1 VQSAH
6 KLAQKVPEL
15 HFVVKLSIDNSCV
28 FKSLTRKCGTAK
40 LAAKSRSPPALWGG
54 YKLVHRETSSP
65 VTELLVRWRGGDR
78 QALEALMPLV
88 YEELRRLAHHYLRQ
102 ERSDH
107 TLQSTALVHEA
118 YLRLAGQSPPQ
129 WQNRAHFFGIA
140 AHIMRQILVEYAR
153 GRGAAKRGGD
163 AVTLTLDEAEAVALP
178 QPMDVDV
185 VALDKALNE
194 LSGLDAQ
201 QGRIVE
207 LRFFAGLTI
216 EDTSEVLGISPA
228 TVKRDWVTA
237 RAWLFRAMTGEARA

>member
-1 VQSAH
+1 LGQVQILLQQEPH
-6 KLAQKVPEL
+6 
-15 HFVVKLSIDNSCV
+15 
-28 FKSLTRKCGTAK
+28 
-40 LAAKSRSPPALWGG
+40 
-54 YKLVHRETSSP
+54 SP

-78 QALEALMPLV
+78 EALEELMPLV

-102 ERSDH
+102 ERPDH

-118 YLRLAGQSPPQ
+118 YLRLAGQNPPQ

-140 AHIMRQILVEYAR
+140 ARIMRQILVEYAR
-153 GRGAAKRGGD
+153 GRSTAKRGGN
-163 AVTLTLDEAEAVALP
+163 AVTLTLDEAVAVP
-178 QPMDVDV
+178 QGMDVDV
-185 VALDKALNE
+185 VALDRALTE

-228 TVKRDWVTA
+228 TVKRDWAAA
-237 RAWLFRAMTGEARA
+237 RAWLFRAMTGEASA